1 MNNTEEKLEGCP
13 FCGSEEY
20 FEIVK
25 EQRYAVRC
33 RTCFADGPYAD
44 MTTKKKAIEAWNTR
58 THPKP
63 LVLPEKKYIDGL
75 EVFLEDSGPLHDQDC
90 PCDDTCQCSYKIAN
104 DGADICCKFL
114 KQFSID
120 EVEKLNAGPGIAGI
134 KSC

>member
-1 MNNTEEKLEGCP
+1 MSKEKMKQCECIHCQKSYSNGYKDGFNEAIKPTIREKILK
-13 FCGSEEY
+13 
-20 FEIVK
+20 FEPIITV
-25 EQRYAVRC
+25 
-33 RTCFADGPYAD
+33 
-44 MTTKKKAIEAWNTR
+44 
-58 THPKP
+58 HPKP

-75 EVFLEDSGPLHDQDC
+75 EVFLEASGPLHDQDC
-90 PCDDTCQCSYKIAN
+90 PCDDTCQCAYKIAN